1 MKDNEKIVTE
11 YYEQWEENERVS
23 RDAAHM
29 VEYNVTMSYIE
40 KYLFPGC
47 KILELGCGTG
57 IYSLELAR
65 RGYDIT
71 AVDISGK
78 NLKILEQ
85 NITADMNIK
94 TLQANSTDLSKLNS
108 DYYDICLCFG
118 PLYHL
123 FDENDIKRSINE
135 IKRVTKLKGMIYIA
149 FLSQDY
155 IMMRMPDEVFENPK
169 RYLDDNYNFI
179 SNMDEAFYYFTIED
193 FLSLMASCSLK
204 KISLFTMDG
213 ITSFIRDDVN
223 ELSENAY
230 NEYLNYLKSNCE
242 RKELLG
248 FSPHLCYITTNEE
261 DK

>member
-1 MKDNEKIVTE
+1 MKNNEKIVTE

-169 RYLDDNYNFI
+169 RYLDDNYNFLL
-179 SNMDEAFYYFTIED
+179 FYDRRF
-193 FLSLMASCSLK
+193 FM
-204 KISLFTMDG
+204 FNG
-213 ITSFIRDDVN
+213 
-223 ELSENAY
+223 
-230 NEYLNYLKSNCE
+230 
-242 RKELLG
+242 LL
-248 FSPHLCYITTNEE
+248 
-261 DK
+261 